1 MMDAIRRKLSEW
13 ENLPAAQKAV
23 CFSET
28 APSPNNTI
36 KIQLAQIDEEIEML
50 LSRLAEA
57 DNVLMAYINSRI
69 SNLDAHRKTLLEQL
83 LSQSAAASSGFT
95 IPSENLVLQWQN
107 LSFSERQAVLDIFV
121 KVIRIADGHLEI
133 EYYF

>member
-1 MMDAIRRKLSEW
+1 
-13 ENLPAAQKAV
+13 
-23 CFSET
+23 
-28 APSPNNTI
+28 
-36 KIQLAQIDEEIEML
+36 ML